1 MRAIQDIMGLDQLKL
16 MKAMAAERGE
26 WKEVERLNKAIRF
39 NVLAIAIQ
47 NTKRS
52 RASSRARAKRK

>member
-39 NVLAIAIQ
+39 NVLAIQ

-52 RASSRARAKRK
+52 RASTRARAKRK